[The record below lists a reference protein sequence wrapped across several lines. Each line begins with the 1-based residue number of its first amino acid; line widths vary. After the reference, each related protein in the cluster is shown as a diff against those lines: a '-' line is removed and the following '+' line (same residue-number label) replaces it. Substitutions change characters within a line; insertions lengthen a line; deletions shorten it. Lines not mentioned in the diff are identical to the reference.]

1 MSMGQL
7 PALLTVPEVAERL
20 RVTDETIHRWARRGA
35 LECVFLPTGLKRFR
49 RDYIESI
56 ERGEIDMPA
65 PVADDEPVE
74 GAA

>member
-20 RVTDETIHRWARRGA
+20 RVSDETVHRWARSGA

-56 ERGEIDMPA
+56 ERGEIDRPSTEDA
-65 PVADDEPVE
+65 ESAEA